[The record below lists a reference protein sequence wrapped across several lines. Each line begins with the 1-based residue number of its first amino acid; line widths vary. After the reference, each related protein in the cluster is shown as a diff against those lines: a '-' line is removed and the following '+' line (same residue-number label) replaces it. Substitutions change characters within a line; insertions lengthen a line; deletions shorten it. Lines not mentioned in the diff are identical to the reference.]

1 MDGTQGRTDSDDNAN
16 TSFRRDEDDLARQRT
31 CHIVETVTT
40 QGVVTVHM
48 NSGKPLSLF
57 SFIHTRTRG
66 HVAIGDVA
74 TKWMIINEEQW
85 TITTDNVEVSDGT
98 PPLSFFYT
106 THRGYVAVGDMT
118 ATYDNDRPPQ
128 QTTTAHKGRQPY

>member
-1 MDGTQGRTDSDDNAN
+1 MDETQGRTDSDDNAN
-16 TSFRRDEDDLARQRT
+16 TSFQRDEDDLARQRT

-40 QGVVTVHM
+40 PCVVTVHM
-48 NSGKPLSLF
+48 NSGKPSLF

-74 TKWMIINEEQW
+74 TKWMIINKEQW

-106 THRGYVAVGDMT
+106 THRGYVTVSDMT
-118 ATYDNDRPPQ
+118 ATYDNDSPPQ
-128 QTTTAHKGRQPY
+128 QTMTAHKGRQPY